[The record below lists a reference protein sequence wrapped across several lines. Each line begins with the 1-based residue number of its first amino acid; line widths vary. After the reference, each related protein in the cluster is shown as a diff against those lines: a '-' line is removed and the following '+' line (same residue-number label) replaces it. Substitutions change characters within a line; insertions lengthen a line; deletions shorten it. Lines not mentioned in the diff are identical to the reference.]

1 MASKQMLQLYIPHY
15 AVGTMIDI
23 QLRTDLIRTSC
34 LRISCA
40 LPEVQLQLWMNL
52 VHSATIGC
60 CDVKDAIAVKL
71 CDEFTLHIALP
82 EGACRGEA
90 AVARQHPY
98 DTQGFRPAS
107 YSQ

>member
-1 MASKQMLQLYIPHY
+1 MLQLYIPHY

-23 QLRTDLIRTSC
+23 QLRTDPIRTSC

-40 LPEVQLQLWMNL
+40 LPGVQLQLWMNL
-52 VHSATIGC
+52 VHAGTIGC

-71 CDEFTLHIALP
+71 CDEFILHIPLP

-90 AVARQHPY
+90 AVVPQHPH
-98 DTQGFRPAS
+98 DALGFRPAS